1 MKNQEH
7 EDAAKATIKAA
18 TNAATLLAATAMPM
32 ACVADASHATR
43 TFLADTLEGFGFA
56 TSECAQLTALNAAL
70 DAVPPDLVII
80 GSSAGGIEACEM
92 MELLAARD
100 YDGKVL
106 VLGPRTSPMV
116 GAVRALGAKL
126 GLAMLP

>member
-7 EDAAKATIKAA
+7 EDAAKATIKAAIEAA

-43 TFLADTLEGFGFA
+43 TFLANTLEGFGFA

-70 DAVPPDLVII
+70 DAGPPVLVVI
-80 GSSAGGIEACEM
+80 GSSAFKAVSC
-92 MELLAARD
+92 AHS
-100 YDGKVL
+100 L
-106 VLGPRTSPMV
+106 VAKPKPSSV
-116 GAVRALGAKL
+116 SVRNVRVA
-126 GLAMLP
+126 